1 MDTHE
6 KKSLKDLVQDKKFLM
21 TLPILLIVTAL
32 FLWYVLKDELAVADA
47 AQPSSAINST
57 VPLARTDTSHAS
69 NRLDLQQQALDRN
82 PSSETAV
89 AAAGKAMN
97 ASIPG
102 NLDGY
107 MYGKRYRPVQDANRL
122 QRIDSV
128 YGHTN
133 GSYNGQ
139 VGYAQPNSA
148 LPQTLRPGASRSRTS
163 PPLSEK
169 EIMLDDDPSDRRNTV
184 SAGEEERKK
193 AEYKAA
199 LQKQERLTKL
209 LEQYNRDKANRK
221 TAEDEKRTVYKV
233 DQSDV
238 ISSLNGRSEGGNTFY
253 GLHSED
259 QKKIEHRLLEAEVG
273 TIRAMVYG
281 NQDVI
286 SGGRI
291 KMRLLQSIKVR
302 GVVIPENTL
311 IYGIGSFATQRV
323 QIKIS
328 DVVFEDHVFPVNI
341 TTLDIDGIA
350 GVYVP
355 EIQGLQEARQ
365 ALGQSV
371 GNFNMNTYGAT
382 TGNVAAMAGASAAQA
397 GIQGVRAIA
406 TKKTTIQRAHLKN
419 NHIVYLRQTENP
431 TTNNNPGYQQTP
443 LNYPINRPPAGY
455 PASIN
460 TPGGRYD
467 YSTNQ

>member
-6 KKSLKDLVQDKKFLM
+6 KKSIKDLFQDKKFLM
-21 TLPILLIVTAL
+21 SLPVLLIVTGL
-32 FLWYVLKDELAVADA
+32 FLWYVLKDDTTAAVAG
-47 AQPSSAINST
+47 QPASAMNST

-82 PSSETAV
+82 PTSETAI

-97 ASIPG
+97 PTVPG
-102 NLDGY
+102 ELDGY
-107 MYGKRYRPVQDANRL
+107 MYGQKYRPVHDPKALR
-122 QRIDSV
+122 RIDSTYNPSNSPYEGPAG
-128 YGHTN
+128 YGRGN
-133 GSYNGQ
+133 PS
-139 VGYAQPNSA
+139 
-148 LPQTLRPGASRSRTS
+148 LPQSLRAGGSRSRMS

-169 EIMLDDDPSDRRNTV
+169 DVMLSDEPVDKRTV
-184 SAGEEERKK
+184 SSGDEERKK
-193 AEYKAA
+193 AEYKEA
-199 LQKQERLTKL
+199 LQKQDRLTRL
-209 LEQYNRDKANRK
+209 LDQYNRDKANRK

-233 DQSDV
+233 DQNEV

-253 GLHSED
+253 GLYSDD

-273 TIRAMVYG
+273 TIRAMIYG

-286 SGGRI
+286 SGGRV

-311 IYGIGSFATQRV
+311 IFGIGSFATQRV
-323 QIKIS
+323 QIKIGE
-328 DVVFEDHVFPVNI
+328 VVYEDHVFPVNMN
-341 TTLDIDGIA
+341 TLDIDGIA

-371 GNFNMNTYGAT
+371 GNINMNTYGAT

-419 NHIVYLRQTENP
+419 NHIVYLRQTDNP
-431 TTNNNPGYQQTP
+431 TTNNNPAYQQAP
-443 LNYPINRPPAGY
+443 QNYPVNRPPNGY

-467 YSTNQ
+467 YSVNQ

>member
-1 MDTHE
+1 MDTQE
-6 KKSLKDLVQDKKFLM
+6 KKSLKDLFQDKKFLM
-21 TLPILLIVTAL
+21 TLPVLLIVTAL
-32 FLWYVLKDELAVADA
+32 FLWYVLKDDASAVANG
-47 AQPSSAINST
+47 QPPSAMNST
-57 VPLARTDTSHAS
+57 VPLARTDTSHAN

-89 AAAGKAMN
+89 AASGKAMN

-102 NLDGY
+102 DLDPY
-107 MYGKRYRPVQDANRL
+107 MYGKRYRPVGEAKGVRRL
-122 QRIDSV
+122 DSA
-128 YGHTN
+128 Y
-133 GSYNGQ
+133 S
-139 VGYAQPNSA
+139 PNSNPYEGQAGYSRSNPA
-148 LPQTLRPGASRSRTS
+148 LPPTLRPGGLGSRYT

-169 EIMLDDDPSDRRNTV
+169 DVMLADEPSDRRSTV
-184 SAGEEERKK
+184 SAGDEERKK
-193 AEYKAA
+193 AEYKEA
-199 LQKQERLTKL
+199 LRKQERLTGL
-209 LEQYNRDKANRK
+209 LDQYNRDKANRK
-221 TAEDEKRTVYKV
+221 SAEDEKRTVYKV
-233 DQSDV
+233 DQSDM

-253 GLHSED
+253 GLYSED
-259 QKKIEHRLLEAEVG
+259 QKKIERRLLDAEVG

-281 NQDVI
+281 NQDVM

-302 GVVIPENTL
+302 GVVLPENTL

-328 DVVFEDHVFPVNI
+328 DVVYEDHIFPVNM
-341 TTLDIDGIA
+341 TALDIDGIA

-371 GNFNMNTYGAT
+371 GNINMNTYGGS
-382 TGNVAAMAGASAAQA
+382 TGNIGAMAGASAAQA

-419 NHIVYLRQTENP
+419 NHIVYLRQTDTPASSNP
-431 TTNNNPGYQQTP
+431 SYQQVPQT
-443 LNYPINRPPAGY
+443 YPANRPPNGY

-467 YSTNQ
+467 YSSSQ